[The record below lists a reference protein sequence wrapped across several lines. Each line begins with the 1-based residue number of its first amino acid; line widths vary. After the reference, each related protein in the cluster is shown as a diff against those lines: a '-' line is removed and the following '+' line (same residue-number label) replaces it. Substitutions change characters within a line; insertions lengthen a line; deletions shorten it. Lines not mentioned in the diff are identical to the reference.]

1 MSAKHT
7 ASIIKQYVK
16 KFFPLVK
23 VWSTSSVYSGG
34 SSVDVNVSYGGGES
48 RNAVG
53 TECPNTGGVLLS
65 VSEDGDRCNVRRV
78 VIGGH
83 SKVVN
88 EPSWLT
94 WNKMFF

>member
-1 MSAKHT
+1 MINL
-7 ASIIKQYVK
+7 SISDPIDGNDKI
-16 KFFPLVK
+16 
-23 VWSTSSVYSGG
+23 
-34 SSVDVNVSYGGGES
+34 GEL

-53 TECPNTGGVLLS
+53 TECPNTGGVLVS
-65 VSEDGDRCNVRRV
+65 VSEDGNRCNVRRV
-78 VIGGH
+78 VIGGT